1 MRKIGNFRYATF
13 GLRKE
18 WIEQFFQ
25 QGLDVLNYSFLG
37 PRQKD
42 ALYYYLKDIELILN
56 RKEETV
62 LFEKMFLLYINRGIN
77 SLDLWSFLWVNLYF
91 NSLLFSWYGTLPL
104 GCFERRKTIDL
115 MAKDYGKKN
124 RSIANGYASLV
135 SAFEK
140 TPIGTDLKIGRV
152 VKEGRARAI
161 YKEGGFNFNPI
172 VILYA
177 LYKYAEKNHHYN
189 IDLGMLENEIYSPQK
204 IFVIDINQVKH
215 AVLSLYELDFYSV
228 EIAENENKMM
238 VMLNSMKKPLD
249 VIELFLKRE
258 EIR

>member
-1 MRKIGNFRYATF
+1 MRKIGDFRYGRF
-13 GLRKE
+13 GSKKSWVEL
-18 WIEQFFQ
+18 FFQ
-25 QGLDVLNYSFLG
+25 QGLDVLKYSSLG

-42 ALYYYLKDIELILN
+42 ALYYYLKDMELILN

-62 LFEKMFLLYINRGIN
+62 LLEKMFLIYRNKGIN

-104 GCFERRKTIDL
+104 GRYERKKTIDL

-124 RSIANGYASLV
+124 GSIINGYASLV
-135 SAFEK
+135 STLEK

-152 VKEGRARAI
+152 VKEGRARVI

-172 VILYA
+172 VILYT
-177 LYKYAEKNHHYN
+177 LYKYAEKNNHYN
-189 IDLGMLENEIYSPQK
+189 IDLEMLENEIYSPQK

-215 AVLSLYELDFYSV
+215 AVLSLYELDF
-228 EIAENENKMM
+228 
-238 VMLNSMKKPLD
+238 
-249 VIELFLKRE
+249 FLLKLLRMR
-258 EIR
+258 IK